1 MKIIF
6 LDIDGVMNN
15 TRTKERC
22 GYNTGIENNALILL
36 KRIVDT
42 SSAKICLVSSW
53 KEFWFKE
60 DKKSQDEMANY
71 LDNRMYEFGLEIWDK
86 TNEIQKRGKEIN
98 NYISRLLNQGI
109 NVESFVILDDELLDY
124 REEGLVHSLVYTDYK
139 QGLTIEDA
147 NKAINILSKR

>member
-22 GYNTGIENNALILL
+22 GYNTGIENNALIVL
-36 KRIVDT
+36 KRIVDA

-98 NYISRLLNQGI
+98 NYISHLINQGI
-109 NVESFVILDDELLDY
+109 VVENFVILDDELLDY
-124 REEGLVHSLVYTDYK
+124 AEEGLLKNLVHTNYLIGITM
-139 QGLTIEDA
+139 EDSA
-147 NKAINILSKR
+147 KAISILQ